1 MAAGAGATSCGATCN
16 GQQLGLGS
24 IMPATAKPAA
34 APVQPRRHDATILE
48 AFSWW
53 LSQERKGRTWKA
65 VAEAFG
71 IPKDTATKWVW
82 KFNKTLS
89 EHTSPAVEAKLR
101 QYRREHDVVQSEML
115 TVIADIVEAVK
126 TNSGMLRAMAKSGN
140 PVDPDLIS
148 KTASSAKSVY
158 QLMEA
163 VTGADLAKRV
173 AAKAISGSGSGSSSS
188 GSLPDFAGWAAGDPD
203 LFLDAESET
212 LGESQQAFSP
222 GSNPEN
228 GSGEAGSSVE

>member
-1 MAAGAGATSCGATCN
+1 M
-16 GQQLGLGS
+16 
-24 IMPATAKPAA
+24 I
-34 APVQPRRHDATILE
+34 E

-53 LSQERKGRTWKA
+53 LGQDKKGRTWRA
-65 VAEAFG
+65 VSEAFG
-71 IPKDTATKWVW
+71 IPKDTATKWVVR
-82 KFNKTLS
+82 FNKALS
-89 EHTSPAVEAKLR
+89 THATPAVEAKLR
-101 QYRREHDVVQSEML
+101 QFRREHDVVQSEML

-126 TNSGMLRAMAKSGN
+126 TNSGLLRAMAKSGD

-173 AAKAISGSGSGSSSS
+173 AAKAISGGSGASSS
-188 GSLPDFAGWAAGDPD
+188 GALPDFSGWAAGDPG

-212 LGESQQAFSP
+212 LGESQQEFSP
-222 GSNPEN
+222 ALNPEN

>member
-1 MAAGAGATSCGATCN
+1 
-16 GQQLGLGS
+16 
-24 IMPATAKPAA
+24 
-34 APVQPRRHDATILE
+34 
-48 AFSWW
+48 
-53 LSQERKGRTWKA
+53 
-65 VAEAFG
+65 
-71 IPKDTATKWVW
+71 
-82 KFNKTLS
+82 
-89 EHTSPAVEAKLR
+89 PAVEAKLR

-126 TNSGMLRAMAKSGN
+126 TNSGLLRAMAQSGEQ
-140 PVDPDLIS
+140 VDPDLIS

-173 AAKAISGSGSGSSSS
+173 AAKAITSSSGAPSS
-188 GSLPDFAGWAAGDPD
+188 GSLPDFSGWAAGDPG

-212 LGESQQAFSP
+212 LGEPSGESQQEFSP

-228 GSGEAGSSVE
+228 GSGEAGSPVE